1 MTMVHF
7 DPYDHATHDD
17 PYPVYRE
24 LRDKAPVYYSE
35 TYKLWVLSRYED
47 CSRGVRDF
55 KSFVNKYGVAID
67 EAKEQMPTV
76 LTVDPPDHTRLRH
89 LMAGMFTPEAV
100 APLEASVRAM
110 AKELLAPH
118 LETGTVDII
127 GDFAARLPMAIICR
141 LLGFPRADEDMLR
154 NWTDLVVQRDEAA
167 TEMPQHA
174 IDATL
179 KLFDYFEKH
188 MAERARHPARDDLVA
203 HLMRSEKDGK
213 LSHQEVL
220 GYLYILSIAG
230 NETTTKLIGNMTYQ
244 LHHNRGE
251 LDLLLKD
258 PSLMPMAVEETMRF
272 DGPTQL
278 MGRGVGRDSEYHGRT
293 IKAGERVILLF
304 MSANRD
310 ERHYEN
316 ADVFDIRRGARD
328 HLGFGGG
335 LHACLGAAL
344 ARLEAKVAMEEI
356 LSSMPDFAVD
366 EAGLKRM
373 HSPSVRGYTHVPVQ
387 FRPVEGVRVA

>member
-1 MTMVHF
+1 MVHF
-7 DPYDHATHDD
+7 DPYDHAFHDD
-17 PYPVYRE
+17 PYPVYRA
-24 LRDKAPVYYSE
+24 LRDEAPVYYAE
-35 TYKLWVLSRYED
+35 PYKLWVLSRYDD
-47 CSRGVRDF
+47 CSRAVRDF
-55 KSFVNKYGVAID
+55 KSFINKYGVSID

-100 APLEASVRAM
+100 QPLEASVRAM
-110 AKELLAPH
+110 AKELLAPF
-118 LETGTVDII
+118 LETGKVDII
-127 GDFAARLPMAIICR
+127 TDFAARLPMAIICR
-141 LLGFPRADEDMLR
+141 LLGFPREDEDMLR
-154 NWTDLVVQRDEAA
+154 HWTDLVVQRDEAA

-188 MAERARHPARDDLVA
+188 MAERARHADRDDLVA
-203 HLMRSEKDGK
+203 HLMTSEKAGK

-230 NETTTKLIGNMTYQ
+230 NETTTKLIGNVTYQ
-244 LHHNRGE
+244 MHRNRDQ

-258 PSLMPMAVEETMRF
+258 RSLMADAVEETMRY

-278 MGRGVGRDSEYHGRT
+278 MGRGVGRDIEYHGQT
-293 IKAGERVILLF
+293 IKEGERIALLF

-310 ERHYEN
+310 ERHYPD
-316 ADVFDIRRGARD
+316 ADRFDISRRARD

-344 ARLEAKVAMEEI
+344 ARLEAKVAFEEI
-356 LSSMPDFAVD
+356 LAAMPDFVVD
-366 EAGLKRM
+366 EGGLKRM
-373 HSPSVRGYTHVPVQ
+373 HAPSVRGYTHVPVE
-387 FRPVEGVRVA
+387 FTPAKGVRLA